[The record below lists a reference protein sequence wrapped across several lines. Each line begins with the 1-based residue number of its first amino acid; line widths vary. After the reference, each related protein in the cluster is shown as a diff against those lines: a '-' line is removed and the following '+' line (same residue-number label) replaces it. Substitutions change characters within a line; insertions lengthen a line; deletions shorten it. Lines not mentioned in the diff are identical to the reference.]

1 MASPMPPRLLS
12 VIAEILMPGRR
23 QDSAIAKFLGT
34 CVKFFS
40 LSDSTTNHQVQSGQ
54 CLRMSL
60 IRDRTVSTVRRL
72 PSKSRSLR
80 FGCEA
85 HSLTDVMERR
95 PMTSPTNNDNGNKII
110 YWHRELPPFEAEAM
124 GEHTVEA
131 TSSHVLGSLSHRDEQ
146 WARCHDELMAQTRDR
161 LYKEVARLGGDYAH
175 VLQELIDTR
184 HNEATGEAWLHGRF
198 TYMLFRRPT
207 GGDRATSSSSPKDS
221 ARPPA

>member
-1 MASPMPPRLLS
+1 
-12 VIAEILMPGRR
+12 
-23 QDSAIAKFLGT
+23 
-34 CVKFFS
+34 
-40 LSDSTTNHQVQSGQ
+40 
-54 CLRMSL
+54 MSL
-60 IRDRTVSTVRRL
+60 ICDRTVATVRRL
-72 PSKSRSLR
+72 PSKSRNLR

-146 WARCHDELMAQTRDR
+146 WARCHEELMAQTRDR

-184 HNEATGEAWLHGRF
+184 HNEATGETWLHGQF

-207 GGDRATSSSSPKDS
+207 RARLSPIRHDS
-221 ARPPA
+221 GPQA